1 MKKQLC
7 STFQKRQSM
16 HAEDF
21 EVHYYS
27 DLHFRSVDVHAH
39 NHYEIYLFVEGIVE
53 MEIEDQRLTLNPGDT
68 IILPPGVAHR
78 AEIKSEEVPYRRYV
92 CWLSKE
98 YCSRLFQQAPNEH
111 FLLQRVVTQHKYVY
125 HFTVLAFNALQ
136 NKLFALLDAIHSAR
150 FAREAQIKI
159 CMADFLIC
167 LNRAAYEQEHPR
179 VKRQNQSYYEAIT
192 GYIDAHIEEP
202 LPLERLA
209 REFYISKYYIAHLFQ
224 ESVGMSIHQYIIKK
238 RLAACC
244 DAIRNG
250 TAISKVYALCGFR
263 EYSSFYRAFKKE
275 YGMSP
280 SEYESLIK
288 DTFRDE
294 LTDTHA
300 EHTPAGSIPAKN

>member
-1 MKKQLC
+1 MKKHLR
-7 STFQKRQSM
+7 STFQKRQNM
-16 HAEDF
+16 HSRDF
-21 EVHYYS
+21 EVHYFS
-27 DLHFRSVDVHAH
+27 DLHFHSVDIHTH
-39 NHYEIYLFVEGIVE
+39 DYYEIYLFVEGVVE
-53 MEIEDQRLTLNPGDT
+53 MEIANQRVTLKPGDT

-78 AEIKSEEVPYRRYV
+78 SEIKSEDIPYRRYV
-92 CWLSKE
+92 LWLSKE
-98 YCSRLFQQAPNEH
+98 YCSAIFQQAPNEL

-136 NKLFALLDAIHSAR
+136 NKLFALLDAIHSDR
-150 FAREAQIKI
+150 FAREAQIML
-159 CMADFLIC
+159 CMGDFLLS

-179 VKRQNQSYYEAIT
+179 TKRENLSYYEAIT
-192 GYIDAHIEEP
+192 GYIDAHLEEP

-224 ESVGMSIHQYIIKK
+224 ESVGMSVHQYIIKK

-250 TAISKVYALCGFR
+250 TAISKVYAICGFR

-280 SEYESLIK
+280 SEYEDMITDLFEEALI
-288 DTFRDE
+288 E
-294 LTDTHA
+294 VQA
-300 EHTPAGSIPAKN
+300 EPTPVK